1 MLLLVLVLAGC
12 SLAPR
17 FQRPPLPVATTY
29 PSDTAE
35 RTGHTSVMVGWRDY
49 FADESLR
56 SVIEQALEYNRDLRS
71 AVFRVVEA
79 RAIHGI
85 QRADQFPTIV
95 AGADGVRARTPGDLN
110 PTGKAQIGS
119 QYRVGLSTTTWEVD
133 FWGRVRNLKEAALE
147 NYLATEAARRAVTV
161 GLIANVADSY
171 LRLRELEERV
181 ALARKTI
188 ATREESYRIF
198 RRRYEEGAT
207 SRLDVTQVETL
218 LRQAQS
224 LGSQLEQE
232 RAIEANFLT
241 FLVGSPAV
249 PLPARD
255 RFNDLGM
262 LHPLRAGL
270 PSDLL
275 TNRPDIVAAEHQLRA
290 AHANIGA
297 ARAAFLPRVTLIGSL
312 GTASADLEGLFA
324 TGSLAW
330 QYGPR
335 ISVPIFD
342 TGRNRNN
349 LSLAEARRHLAVAE
363 YEKTVQRAFRE
374 VADALAAQ
382 RWLAEQVRIQQA
394 TLEVQI
400 ERTRLA
406 TLRYDNGTARFL
418 EVLDA
423 QRDLLSAEQ
432 QWVQTRRGFL
442 SSRVRLYSALGGG
455 AQGDDVEPPTT
466 EISNQLKR
474 N

>member
-1 MLLLVLVLAGC
+1 MSSA
-12 SLAPR
+12 R
-17 FQRPPLPVATTY
+17 
-29 PSDTAE
+29 
-35 RTGHTSVMVGWRDY
+35 VGWRDY

-56 SVIEQALEYNRDLRS
+56 ALIEQALENNRDLRS
-71 AVFRVVEA
+71 AVFRVAEA

-85 QRADQFPTIV
+85 QRADQFPTIGV
-95 AGADGVRARTPGDLN
+95 GADAVRARTPGDLN
-110 PTGKAQIGS
+110 LTGKAQIGS
-119 QYRVGLSTTTWEVD
+119 QYQVGLSSTSWEID

-147 NYLATEAARRAVTV
+147 SYLATDSARRAVTV
-161 GLIANVADSY
+161 GLIAKVADSY

-181 ALARKTI
+181 ALAHKTV
-188 ATREESYRIF
+188 ATREESFRIF

-224 LGSQLEQE
+224 LGAQLEQE
-232 RAIEANFLT
+232 RAIESNFLT
-241 FLVGSPAV
+241 FLVGSA
-249 PLPARD
+249 LPPVSAGGHLD
-255 RFNDLGM
+255 DLSVSPT
-262 LHPLRAGL
+262 LPAGL
-270 PSDLL
+270 PSELL
-275 TNRPDIVAAEHQLRA
+275 VHRPDILAAEHQLRA

-297 ARAAFLPRVTLIGSL
+297 ARAAFFPRVTLIGSL

-324 TGSLAW
+324 PGSLAW
-330 QYGPR
+330 QYGPS

-342 TGRNRNN
+342 TGRNRNH

-382 RWLAEQVRIQQA
+382 HWLAEQVRIQQA
-394 TLEVQI
+394 TLNIQI

-432 QWVQTRRGFL
+432 QLVQTRRGFL

-455 AQGDDVEPPTT
+455 AQGHQPKPATT
-466 EISNQLKR
+466 EVSSQLKR